1 MRIHTGSAIAAAGM
15 LMLSG
20 CAWDIDG
27 TAKMPNQGDAFAKA
41 LQQQYLERAKYER
54 HEEDWISVDFF
65 TSRAQLAA
73 KGQPPALQM
82 PSQRHLEKDV
92 AEIGSGYQRL
102 STALAAGAAKVAP
115 EACARSQAW
124 FEHWME
130 QSEEG
135 HQPDD
140 IAWTRAEF
148 LKAVPDCAVAP
159 TPKPVAQANQSGEQV
174 WRIFFPFDKSTLSN
188 EAKTFVDRIVAA
200 YGNQKP
206 NAVTVTGH
214 ADASGTNQYNQVLSE
229 RRANAVVKAL
239 ADKGVPSTVVKEQA
253 VGESNLP
260 KPTADGVKE
269 PENRQVTVTFQK

>member
-15 LMLSG
+15 LLLSG
-20 CAWDIDG
+20 CAWDIEG
-27 TAKMPNQGDAFAKA
+27 TSKMPNQGDAFAKA

-65 TSRAQLAA
+65 TSRAQMAA
-73 KGQPPALQM
+73 DGHPPVLQK
-82 PSQRHLEKDV
+82 PSDRHLEKDV

-102 STALAAGAAKVAP
+102 SSALAAGAAKSAP

-135 HQPDD
+135 HQADD

-148 LKAVPDCAVAP
+148 MKAVPDCAVPA
-159 TPKPVAQANQSGEQV
+159 PKPAAMSNQAGEQV
-174 WRIFFPFDKSTLSN
+174 WRVFFPFDKSTLSN
-188 EAKTFVDRIVAA
+188 EAKTFIDRIVSA
-200 YGNQKP
+200 YQSQKP
-206 NAVTVTGH
+206 SAVTVTGH
-214 ADASGTNQYNQVLSE
+214 ADASGTGQYNMALSE
-229 RRANAVVKAL
+229 RRATAVVKAL
-239 ADKGVPSTVVKEQA
+239 ADKGVPSTVVNERA
-253 VGESNLP
+253 VGENNLP

>member
-1 MRIHTGSAIAAAGM
+1 MRIHTGTAIAAAGM
-15 LMLSG
+15 LLLSG

-65 TSRAQLAA
+65 TSRAQMAA
-73 KGQPPALQM
+73 NGHPPAVQM
-82 PSQRHLEKDV
+82 PSERHLQKDV

-102 STALAAGAAKVAP
+102 SSALAAGASKSAP

-148 LKAVPDCAVAP
+148 MKAVPDCAVPA
-159 TPKPVAQANQSGEQV
+159 PKPAAMSNQAGDQV
-174 WRIFFPFDKSTLSN
+174 WRIFFPFDKSSLSN
-188 EAKTFVDRIVAA
+188 EAKTFIDRIVSA
-200 YGNQKP
+200 YQSQKP

-214 ADASGTNQYNQVLSE
+214 TDASGTDRYNQALSE

-239 ADKGVPSTVVKEQA
+239 ADKGVPSTVVNERA
-253 VGESNLP
+253 VGENNLP

-269 PENRQVTVTFQK
+269 PENRQVTVTFTK

>member
-1 MRIHTGSAIAAAGM
+1 MRIHTGTAIAAAGM
-15 LMLSG
+15 LLLSG

-65 TSRAQLAA
+65 TSRAQMAA
-73 KGQPPALQM
+73 NGHPPAVQM
-82 PSQRHLEKDV
+82 PSERHLQKDV

-102 STALAAGAAKVAP
+102 SSALAAGAAKAAP

-148 LKAVPDCAVAP
+148 MKAVPDCAVPA
-159 TPKPVAQANQSGEQV
+159 PKPAAMSNQAGDQV
-174 WRIFFPFDKSTLSN
+174 WRIFFPFDKSSLSN
-188 EAKTFVDRIVAA
+188 EAKTFIDRIVSA
-200 YGNQKP
+200 YQSQKP
-206 NAVTVTGH
+206 KAVTVTGH
-214 ADASGTNQYNQVLSE
+214 ADASGTSQYNQALSE
-229 RRANAVVKAL
+229 RRANAVVNAL
-239 ADKGVPSTVVKEQA
+239 ANKGVPSTVVNERA
-253 VGESNLP
+253 LGENNLP

-269 PENRQVTVTFQK
+269 PENRQVSVTFTK